1 MRKIGFYILL
11 MVFITIISLST
22 VNADD
27 LGHMTIDESSNDIQI
42 HDSAYLDSS
51 NQHKSNNLS
60 SDPIDLDKLGHSDRN
75 EKNKTDQL
83 EKIDELNHSDETDE
97 DINLNKIKKSNIE
110 KDPESMENSDYGGKI
125 IEITEEN
132 YGDYFDRFTGE
143 LLSENT
149 VNNGDIIK
157 IGNVSNKIFT
167 FNKKLY
173 ITSISDNDTILNGRI
188 NLLKGSDGSTVTNLK
203 IYNDVYNIKIKG
215 VNVPLFYG
223 FFLNHTNNNTISF
236 NTFHSTS
243 EVGFAF
249 YAYNS
254 SYNNIVYNSFHTG
267 DSNDESTSCFVMDLS
282 DYNIISYND
291 LQTIQSNV
299 IYFNHYGWA
308 GARDVCTGNYIS
320 NNYIYTENPSPM
332 SYGMQIVYGYHNGTS
347 VINNTINSV
356 AQAINLNGENIT
368 IYGNRISNIT
378 ECGINS
384 DGINSLIEKNTITA
398 DYPIHT
404 GIDTIGRNIT
414 ISSNEIRLNNGSSFG
429 IRASENSSCENNI
442 INMGSFGTGIIV
454 QKDNNRIL
462 NNTIVTIKDS
472 AISIKGSNNTIQDN
486 SIDSNVKGIEI
497 RSPSNRISNN
507 SIIANRINSDDY
519 GIYINGLIYNSRIGN
534 NIIVTNASQGI
545 YRKVSDEISDEL
557 FDNIING
564 IITDPTAITV
574 NNSNFYDYFDENGY
588 LNFTFK
594 EGVNGV
600 IFLSYLS
607 NKNLRIDEKL
617 YFMSNNNNNY
627 LYNVTID
634 LLKGSEGSIIKDLN
648 FYNVNNTDVIRLNST
663 DNIIISGNNI
673 SLICENYS
681 IKNNFSSIRIDGNCQ
696 NIEILDNNIYLRTL
710 NNSNDSR
717 TYGILIN
724 EIDDL
729 SNISSDNISK
739 ENNSE
744 DNSTKENDP
753 EGNIIKTAVI
763 QNNNIVIY
771 SDSIIEG
778 IGSKSISNAQIN
790 NNYISLLSSKDIYG
804 ININK
809 LNESQ
814 ASSNSNINENTIII
828 YSKGNSYPIL
838 INNISDSAIEGNI
851 IYSNA
856 TKTKGILINQGLD
869 LSLNRNELS
878 LFENKNETNQNII
891 NSSAIELSKDS
902 KRCDILENI
911 IDTNINKIFILN
923 THAVK
928 MNLSST
934 RYIIGDYNF
943 LNYFTNT
950 SDGILNNSISKN
962 DFILF
967 KNLSSVKSFSINIPL
982 DISSYSKDSAI
993 SAIITLNS
1001 KAAKSKIHDLT
1012 FDNRNTSNGI
1022 QIILNNTKNVEIF
1035 NNLFRLNGLSCIIN
1049 NVNGNDY
1056 TEENKELKEN
1066 SNGIIIIEKGKNN
1079 SIHNNDIIIN
1089 GSLSEETDKTV
1100 YGSNINQSS
1109 QEANLSSEEDKNT
1122 SSEELLKNIN
1132 KTPFKFLVINN
1143 SSDNSFVENNINC
1156 EVLGIFNCIE
1166 LNHSTKNNISKNNV
1180 YSKSIIM
1187 KFLDSNSSNRTI
1199 MESNNLEIYSSL
1211 SFGYYGNN
1219 THKDSL
1225 INNNIRISNEN
1236 NENSESDIDYSG
1248 ILNGMEEYYFVK
1260 SIDGNQTG
1268 IYCIDS
1274 NEILISLNHVE
1285 SLDSDDDY
1293 AIYIDSPAD
1302 KIEII
1307 NNYLISDNNERL
1319 ADSAVYHINSIVH
1332 DNTPYAIYVS
1342 LDGEDKEGNGDKDHP
1357 YHSLEFAIANSFDG
1371 MTIYLYDGNYSA
1383 SNIIIDKDITI
1394 SAMEG
1399 NRDNLTEDVDEDYSG
1414 EKRVIINLEKN
1425 QLFSIDKNA
1434 QLIVKGIEFTNGNSI
1449 NGTVFFNEGNLTI
1462 INSSFINNTALNID
1476 NQTVTGFGAVAT
1488 NYGNLSIINSEF
1500 YNNRGHKGG
1509 VIMNYG
1515 NIIINDSEFINNSA
1529 VSGAVIYNDD
1539 DSNTS
1544 CEFYNSSFASNKA
1557 INDFGFCKVH
1567 MDYNQ
1572 IKSDCCDIGSGGVI
1586 YSKNNSTIII
1596 DSCNFKNNSAANGG
1610 VIFTNGSLK
1619 EPNSSVLKIRNSEFE
1634 SNTASKS
1641 GGAIFSINNETEI
1654 YSSNFTKNE
1663 ANQKGG
1669 AIYAVSAKG
1678 TIDSSKLINN
1688 IAEVGGALDCN
1699 GNFVITN
1706 TIISNNTASNG
1717 GGINYKGDKSY
1728 GHITNHMLIYNSTIE
1743 NNRGLN
1749 TGGGFQLESGNIT
1762 IADSNIVNNYAPKD
1776 STITTR
1782 GSGGY
1787 FSADNNNWWGSTK
1800 GPSDDVWN
1808 YDVNHLEKRNW
1819 AKSEVQWNQNPNNED
1834 GGKSN
1839 PEKDQNKGHNPISPF
1854 LPGGTDHILVP
1865 IINPNPGDGHGN
1877 NGGSHSGNNSGNGSG
1892 GNGTGGDGN
1901 GNGDSE
1907 TGGNGSGNSDSQGET
1922 GSGYQTGAVKNSNS
1936 NSQNNR
1942 NTNAT
1947 SNGQSTSDNSTS
1959 NPELTSVGTTGNNP
1973 GTSSQGGESSSSS
1986 PKAYKISEDNPIVEK
2001 SSDITNMAIIIGLFL
2016 ILLIIG
2022 YKREK
2027 DNDKDKK

>member
-11 MVFITIISLST
+11 MVLITIISLST

-42 HDSAYLDSS
+42 HDSTYLDSS

-60 SDPIDLDKLGHSDRN
+60 SDSSDPIDSSDSNDSIDLDKLSH
-75 EKNKTDQL
+75 L
-83 EKIDELNHSDETDE
+83 EIDELNHSNETDE
-97 DINLNKIKKSNIE
+97 NQDLNKVKKNIE
-110 KDPESMENSDYGGKI
+110 KDPETMDSGYGGKI

-167 FNKKLY
+167 FNKKFY

-267 DSNDESTSCFVMDLS
+267 DSDDESTSCLVMDLS

-308 GARDVCTGNYIS
+308 GVRDVCTGNYIS

-347 VINNTINSV
+347 IINNTINSV

-368 IYGNRISNIT
+368 IYGNKISNIT

-398 DYPIHT
+398 DYPIRS

-414 ISSNEIRLNNGSSFG
+414 ISSNEITLNNGSSFG
-429 IRASENSSCENNI
+429 IRISENSSCDNNI
-442 INMGSFGTGIIV
+442 IKMGSFGTGIIV
-454 QKDNNRIL
+454 QKDNNHIL
-462 NNTIVTIKDS
+462 NNTIVTIEDS
-472 AISIKGSNNTIQDN
+472 AISIKGSNNTIGDN
-486 SIDSNVKGIEI
+486 EINSNVKGIEI
-497 RSPSNRISNN
+497 RSPSKRISNN

-534 NIIVTNASQGI
+534 NIIVTNASEGI

-574 NNSNFYDYFDENGY
+574 NNTNFYDYFDENGY

-607 NKNLRIDEKL
+607 NKKLKIDEKL

-634 LLKGSEGSIIKDLN
+634 LLEGSEGSIIKDLN
-648 FYNVNNTDVIRLNST
+648 FYNVNNTDIIRLNGT

-681 IKNNFSSIRIDGNCQ
+681 IKNNFSSIRIYGNCQ
-696 NIEILDNNIYLRTL
+696 NIEIQDNNIYLRTL
-710 NNSNDSR
+710 NNSEDSR

-739 ENNSE
+739 ENSNE
-744 DNSTKENDP
+744 TTKENSQENKSEENNSKESNP
-753 EGNIIKTAVI
+753 EENIIKTAII

-771 SDSIIEG
+771 SDNIIEG
-778 IGSKSISNAQIN
+778 IGSKSISNTQIN
-790 NNYISLLSSKDIYG
+790 NNYINLLSSMDIYG

-809 LNESQ
+809 LNETEKS
-814 ASSNSNINENTIII
+814 SNINISENAIII
-828 YSKGNSYPIL
+828 YSKGNAYPIF
-838 INNISDSAIEGNI
+838 INNVSDSAIERNI

-856 TKTKGILINQGLD
+856 TKTKGILINQGNG
-869 LSLNRNELS
+869 LSLNRNELR
-878 LFENKNETNQNII
+878 LFENKNQTNQNII

-911 IDTNINKIFILN
+911 IDTNIHNIFILN

-934 RYIIGDYNF
+934 KYVIGDYNF
-943 LNYFTNT
+943 LNYFTNK
-950 SDGILNNSISKN
+950 SNGILNNSIGKN

-967 KNLSSVKSFSINIPL
+967 KNLSSVESFSINIPL
-982 DISSYSKDSAI
+982 DISSYSKDSTI
-993 SAIITLNS
+993 SAIMTLNP
-1001 KAAKSKIHDLT
+1001 KADKSKIRDLT
-1012 FDNRNTSNGI
+1012 FDNTETGNGI

-1035 NNLFRLNGLSCIIN
+1035 NNLFKLNGISCIIS
-1049 NVNGNDY
+1049 NVNGTND
-1056 TEENKELKEN
+1056 TKEDKELKERL
-1066 SNGIIIIEKGKNN
+1066 NGIIIIEKGKNN

-1089 GSLSEETDKTV
+1089 GSLSEETNETD
-1100 YGSNINQSS
+1100 Y
-1109 QEANLSSEEDKNT
+1109 
-1122 SSEELLKNIN
+1122 SSEELLKNAI
-1132 KTPFKFLVINN
+1132 KMPFKLLAINN

-1156 EVLGIFNCIE
+1156 EVLGIFTCIE

-1180 YSKSIIM
+1180 YSKSSIM
-1187 KFLDSNSSNRTI
+1187 KFIDSNNSNKTSI
-1199 MESNNLEIYSSL
+1199 ESNNLEIYSSL
-1211 SFGYYGNN
+1211 TFGYYGNN
-1219 THKDSL
+1219 THKDSI

-1236 NENSESDIDYSG
+1236 NANPEMDRNYSH
-1248 ILNGMEEYYFVK
+1248 ILDDVKGNYFA
-1260 SIDGNQTG
+1260 IAGNQTG
-1268 IYCIDS
+1268 VYCIDS

-1293 AIYIDSPAD
+1293 AIYIGSPAD

-1342 LDGEDKEGNGDKDHP
+1342 PDGEDKVGNGDKDHP
-1357 YHSLEFAIANSFDG
+1357 YQSLEFAIENSFNG
-1371 MTIYLYDGNYSA
+1371 MTIYLYDGNYSM

-1399 NRDNLTEDVDEDYSG
+1399 NRDNQSVEVDDDYSK
-1414 EKRVIINLEKN
+1414 EKGVIINLEKK
-1425 QLFSIDKNA
+1425 QLFSINKNA

-1449 NGTVFFNEGNLTI
+1449 NGTVFFNEGNLTV

-1488 NYGNLSIINSEF
+1488 NYGNLNLINSEF
-1500 YNNRGHKGG
+1500 INNTGHKGG

-1515 NIIINDSEFINNSA
+1515 NIIIHDSEFINNSA

-1567 MDYNQ
+1567 MDYREL
-1572 IKSDCCDIGSGGVI
+1572 KSDCCDIGSGGVI

-1596 DSCNFKNNSAANGG
+1596 DSCNFNNNSAVNGG

-1634 SNTASKS
+1634 SNTASKN

-1669 AIYAVSAKG
+1669 AIYAVSTKG
-1678 TIDSSKLINN
+1678 TIDSSKLTNN
-1688 IAEVGGALDCN
+1688 IADVGGALDCN

-1762 IADSNIVNNYAPKD
+1762 IADSNIVDNYAPKD

-1787 FSADNNNWWGSTK
+1787 FSADNNNWWGSRK

-1808 YDVNHLEKRNW
+1808 YDANHLEKRNW
-1819 AKSEVQWNQNPNNED
+1819 AKSEVQWNQNPNKED
-1834 GGKSN
+1834 SGKSN
-1839 PEKDQNKGHNPISPF
+1839 PEKEQNKDHNPISPF
-1854 LPGGTDHILVP
+1854 LPGGTDQILVP

-1877 NGGSHSGNNSGNGSG
+1877 NGEGQSGNNSGNGSG
-1892 GNGTGGDGN
+1892 GSGTGGN

-1907 TGGNGSGNSDSQGET
+1907 TGGNGSGNSDSQEGT
-1922 GSGYQTGAVKNSNS
+1922 GTGYQTGAVSNSNS
-1936 NSQNNR
+1936 NSQNTR

-1947 SNGQSTSDNSTS
+1947 SNGQSTRDNSTS

-1973 GTSSQGGESSSSS
+1973 GTSSEGGESSSSS
-1986 PKAYKISEDNPIVEK
+1986 PKAYKITEDNPIVEK
-2001 SSDITNMAIIIGLFL
+2001 SSDMTNMAIIIGLFL

>member
-11 MVFITIISLST
+11 MVLITIISLST

-42 HDSAYLDSS
+42 HDSTYLDSS

-60 SDPIDLDKLGHSDRN
+60 SDSIDLDKLSH
-75 EKNKTDQL
+75 L
-83 EKIDELNHSDETDE
+83 EIDELNHSNETDE
-97 DINLNKIKKSNIE
+97 NQGLNKVKKIIE
-110 KDPESMENSDYGGKI
+110 KDPETMDSGYGGKI

-132 YGDYFDRFTGE
+132 YGSYFDIFTGE
-143 LLSENT
+143 LLSNNT
-149 VNNGDIIK
+149 INNGDIIK

-236 NTFHSTS
+236 NTFHSVS

-267 DSNDESTSCFVMDLS
+267 DSDDESTSCFVMDLS

-308 GARDVCTGNYIS
+308 GARDVCTGNIIS

-347 VINNTINSV
+347 IINNTINSV

-368 IYGNRISNIT
+368 IYGNKISNIT

-414 ISSNEIRLNNGSSFG
+414 ISSNEIKLNNGSSLG
-429 IRASENSSCENNI
+429 IRVSENSSCDNNI
-442 INMGSFGTGIIV
+442 IQMGSFGTGIIV
-454 QKDNNRIL
+454 QKDNNNIL
-462 NNTIVTIKDS
+462 NNTIVTIDDS

-486 SIDSNVKGIEI
+486 AISSNVKGIEI
-497 RSPSNRISNN
+497 RSPSKRISNN

-534 NIIVTNASQGI
+534 NIIVTNASEGI

-574 NNSNFYDYFDENGY
+574 NNTNFYDYFDENGY

-673 SLICENYS
+673 SLISENYS
-681 IKNNFSSIRIDGNCQ
+681 IKDNFSPIRINGYCQ

-710 NNSNDSR
+710 NNGNNSR
-717 TYGILIN
+717 TYGIELN

-729 SNISSDNISK
+729 INISSENISK
-739 ENNSE
+739 ENSEENSKENPEENNSE
-744 DNSTKENDP
+744 DK
-753 EGNIIKTAVI
+753 IIKTAII
-763 QNNNIVIY
+763 QNNNIIIY

-778 IGSKSISNAQIN
+778 IGSKSISNSQIN
-790 NNYISLLSSKDIYG
+790 NNYINLLSSKDIYG

-809 LNESQ
+809 LNESVK
-814 ASSNSNINENTIII
+814 SSNLNISENAIII
-828 YSKGNSYPIL
+828 YSKGNAYPIF

-856 TKTKGILINQGLD
+856 TKTKGILINQGFD

-878 LFENKNETNQNII
+878 LFENKNSTNQNII
-891 NSSAIELSKDS
+891 NSSVIELSKDS

-911 IDTNINKIFILN
+911 IDTNIPNIFILN

-934 RYIIGDYNF
+934 KYVIGDYNF
-943 LNYFTNT
+943 LNYFTNK
-950 SDGILNNSISKN
+950 SNGILNNSIAKN

-967 KNLSSVKSFSINIPL
+967 KNLVSVKSFSINIPL
-982 DISSYSKDSAI
+982 DISSYSKDTTI
-993 SAIITLNS
+993 SAIMTLNP
-1001 KAAKSKIHDLT
+1001 KADKSKIHDLT
-1012 FDNRNTSNGI
+1012 FDNTKTGNRI

-1035 NNLFRLNGLSCIIN
+1035 NNLFKLNGLSCIIS
-1049 NVNGNDY
+1049 NVNGTND
-1056 TEENKELKEN
+1056 TKEDKELKE
-1066 SNGIIIIEKGKNN
+1066 SLNGIIIIEKGKNN
-1079 SIHNNDIIIN
+1079 SIHNNDIIIKDN
-1089 GSLSEETDKTV
+1089 LSEENETTDHSPKDM
-1100 YGSNINQSS
+1100 NQSF
-1109 QEANLSSEEDKNT
+1109 EEDKNI
-1122 SSEELLKNIN
+1122 SSEDLLKNAI
-1132 KTPFKFLVINN
+1132 KMPFKFLIINN
-1143 SSDNSFVENNINC
+1143 SSDNSFEENNINC
-1156 EVLGIFNCIE
+1156 EVLGIVTYIE

-1180 YSKSIIM
+1180 YSKSFIV
-1187 KFLDSNSSNRTI
+1187 KFLDSNNSNKTV

-1219 THKDSL
+1219 THKDS
-1225 INNNIRISNEN
+1225 ITNNNIIISNEN
-1236 NENSESDIDYSG
+1236 GGNPKMDRDYSN
-1248 ILNGMEEYYFVK
+1248 IFDVVKEDYFA
-1260 SIDGNQTG
+1260 IDGNQTG
-1268 IYCIDS
+1268 VYCIDS

-1342 LDGEDKEGNGDKDHP
+1342 PDGEDKVGNGDKDHP
-1357 YHSLEFAIANSFDG
+1357 YQSLEFAIENSFNG
-1371 MTIYLYDGNYSA
+1371 MTIYLYDGNYSM

-1399 NRDNLTEDVDEDYSG
+1399 NKDNQSEELDEDYSG
-1414 EKRVIINLEKN
+1414 EKQVIINLEKN
-1425 QLFSIDKNA
+1425 QLFSINKDA

-1449 NGTVFFNEGNLTI
+1449 NGTVFFNEGNLTV

-1488 NYGNLSIINSEF
+1488 NYGNLSIIGSEF

-1515 NIIINDSEFINNSA
+1515 NITIHDSEFINNSA

-1567 MDYNQ
+1567 MDYREL
-1572 IKSDCCDIGSGGVI
+1572 KSDCCDIGSGGVI

-1596 DSCNFKNNSAANGG
+1596 DSCNFNNNSAVNGG

-1688 IAEVGGALDCN
+1688 IADVGGALDCN

-1762 IADSNIVNNYAPKD
+1762 IADSNIVDNYAPKD

-1787 FSADNNNWWGSTK
+1787 FSADNNNWWGSRK

-1808 YDVNHLEKRNW
+1808 YDANHLEKRNW

-1834 GGKSN
+1834 SGKSN
-1839 PEKDQNKGHNPISPF
+1839 PEKEQDHDHNPISPF

-1877 NGGSHSGNNSGNGSG
+1877 SGEGPSGNNSGNGSG
-1892 GNGTGGDGN
+1892 GSGTGGDGN
-1901 GNGDSE
+1901 GDSE
-1907 TGGNGSGNSDSQGET
+1907 AGGNGSGNSDSEGGT
-1922 GSGYQTGAVKNSNS
+1922 GTGYQTGSVSNSNS
-1936 NSQNNR
+1936 NSQNTA

-1947 SNGQSTSDNSTS
+1947 NGQSRSDNSTS

-1986 PKAYKISEDNPIVEK
+1986 PKAYKINEDKPIVEK
-2001 SSDITNMAIIIGLFL
+2001 SSDMTNMAIIIGLFL